1 VSLSALIR
9 QENDASRMWAALVE
23 HQDGQ
28 FELHDWEGQALVLSS
43 SEVAEP
49 MRDWLLTERPIAC
62 GEAKAS
68 GLELLSG
75 CKGCDSL

>member
-1 VSLSALIR
+1 MSLAALIR

-23 HQDGQ
+23 HQGVGQ
-28 FELHDWEGQALVLSS
+28 FELHDWEGQALLLKS

-49 MRDWLLTERPIAC
+49 MRDWLLTEKPIAC

-68 GLELLSG
+68 GLDLLSDCEG
-75 CKGCDSL
+75 CV